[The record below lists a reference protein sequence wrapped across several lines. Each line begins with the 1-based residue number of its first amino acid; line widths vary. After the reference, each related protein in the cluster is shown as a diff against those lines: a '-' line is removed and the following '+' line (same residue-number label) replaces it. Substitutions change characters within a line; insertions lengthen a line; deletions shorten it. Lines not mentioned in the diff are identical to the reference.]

1 MRITKAIIA
10 GLFAVA
16 LSSIAAVAEPV
27 KIRVAWVVGV
37 ANWPSIILEKKD
49 LAQHLGKS
57 YVFEPVHYTGTPLM
71 ITAMATG
78 DLEVGTLAYS
88 SLALAIEN
96 AGMDDLRVI
105 GDDFQDGV
113 GDYYSNEYFV
123 LKDSPIKAVADLKGQ
138 VIATNA
144 AGSAVDIAM
153 RAMLRKNGLEEKR
166 DYTMV
171 EAAFP
176 TMGAMLTQKKA
187 ALIPGVVP
195 FSLNPDLRN
204 AARTLFT
211 QKEAIGETQMIVW
224 AARKGFIDKNRAA
237 VVDMMEDA
245 IRIVRWYVDPANH
258 KEAVAIAA
266 RFTKQP
272 PERFDPWLFTA
283 KDYYRDRDMKPN
295 LTALQANIATQKQL
309 GFVKSEI
316 DVQKYADLSIVE
328 EAARRLKQ

>member
-1 MRITKAIIA
+1 MRLTKALIA
-10 GLFAVA
+10 GVFAVA
-16 LSSIAAVAEPV
+16 LCGGAAAAEPV
-27 KIRVAWVVGV
+27 KIRVAWTVGV
-37 ANWPSIILEKKD
+37 ANWASLILEKKD

-57 YVFEPVHYTGTPLM
+57 YLFEPVHYTGTPLM

-78 DLEVGTLAYS
+78 DLEIGDLAYS
-88 SLALAIEN
+88 TLALAIEN

-113 GDYYSNEYFV
+113 GDHYSNEYLV
-123 LKDSPIKAVADLKGQ
+123 LKDSPIKKVEDLKGQ

-153 RAMLRKNGLEEKR
+153 RAMLRKHGLEEKR
-166 DYTMV
+166 DYTMI
-171 EAAFP
+171 EATFP
-176 TMGAMLTQKKA
+176 TMGAMLTSKKA
-187 ALIPGVVP
+187 AMIPGVIP

-204 AARTLFT
+204 AAQTLFT
-211 QKEAIGETQMIVW
+211 QKEAIGPTQMIVFV
-224 AARKGFIDKNRAA
+224 ARKSFLDKNRAA
-237 VVDMMEDA
+237 LVDMMEDM

-272 PERFDPWLFTA
+272 PERFDPWLFTS

-295 LTALQANIATQKQL
+295 LAALQANIATQKQL
-309 GFVKSEI
+309 GFIKSEI
-316 DVQKYADLSIVE
+316 DVKKYADLTLIE